1 MTRASRFEGTI
12 GRTLADSQ
20 PWFDEPPHPGPD
32 APNVSAGAVVIA
44 RASDPHTADEVL
56 SAVSAAV
63 GRPSS

>member
-1 MTRASRFEGTI
+1 
-12 GRTLADSQ
+12 
-20 PWFDEPPHPGPD
+20 
-32 APNVSAGAVVIA
+32 VSAGAVVIA